1 MFLDRSLH
9 EYTNQIYTELLEV
22 DLQINHTTYTICLSL
37 RAVNQSCAAV
47 SYDGFTSTCKMS
59 GKPSVIDN
67 STDTQ
72 KTTSVKQA
80 YSSITP
86 VYEFSTLLAR
96 GIVNKI
102 NVDTVRR
109 SISSYK
115 FQVKKISYF
124 LL

>member
-1 MFLDRSLH
+1 M
-9 EYTNQIYTELLEV
+9 YTDLLKA
-22 DLQINHTTYTICLSL
+22 DLQINHTTYTIFLSL
-37 RAVNQSCAAV
+37 CAVNQSCAAV
-47 SYDGFTSTCKMS
+47 SYDGFTRTCKMS
-59 GKPSVIDN
+59 GTPSVIDN

-80 YSSITP
+80 YSSTTP

-96 GIVNKI
+96 GIVNKN

-115 FQVKKISYF
+115 SRCAKYE
-124 LL
+124 